1 MHTHAPDHDHSHS
14 AGDPRPFRLALI
26 VTFAFAL
33 IEAAGGWWSGSL
45 ALLGDAGHM
54 VSDTAALGL
63 AALGAWIAS
72 RPATERHSYGLGRAE
87 VVAAII
93 NALLMMAVVLGIG
106 FEAIQRLRHPE
117 PVHGGMVMVIAFLGL
132 LVNILV
138 ARILHGG
145 QSLNAKAALI
155 HVLGDLLGSVAAL
168 ASGAVIALTGW
179 LPIDPILSLFISVL
193 ILISSIRLLGQAL
206 HVVLEGVPDE
216 LDLTEIGESM
226 TAVAGVDSIHDLHVW
241 TVSSDTVALSAHIG
255 IASMGDW
262 PGILAGLQEHLHAS
276 YGIDHATLQPELT
289 VHILQPMPYERDQ
302 H

>member
-1 MHTHAPDHDHSHS
+1 MHTHAPDHDHSHA

-26 VTFAFAL
+26 VTFSFAL
-33 IEAAGGWWSGSL
+33 IEAGGGWWSGSL

-54 VSDTAALGL
+54 VSDTAALAL

-72 RPATERHSYGLGRAE
+72 RPATDRHSYGLGRAE
-87 VVAAII
+87 IVAAIV

-106 FEAIQRLRHPE
+106 YEAVQRLHHPE
-117 PVHGGMVMVIAFLGL
+117 PVHGDTVMVIAFIGL

-155 HVLGDLLGSVAAL
+155 HVMGDLLGSVAAL
-168 ASGAVIALTGW
+168 ASGVVISLTGW

-193 ILISSIRLLGQAL
+193 ILVSSIRLLGQAL
-206 HVVLEGVPDE
+206 HVVLEGVPAE
-216 LDLTEIGESM
+216 LDLPQIGESM
-226 TAVAGVDSIHDLHVW
+226 TAVSGVDSIHDLHVW
-241 TVSSDTVALSAHIG
+241 TVSSDTVALSAHVG
-255 IASMGDW
+255 IASMSAW
-262 PGILAGLQEHLHAS
+262 PEILARLQQHLRER

-289 VHILQPMPYERDQ
+289 VHILEPMPYERGRP
-302 H
+302 